1 MSRHLLHSALLLIL
15 LVVMCCNTAAEE
27 QHSAGPQFEWK
38 DAKSESGVT
47 VASLGVPGLLK
58 VGGHVFAVA
67 EAQCKEAGVSFTGIA
82 SQLINKDTAQQKMEL
97 LKDPKDHTQFLEE
110 DGSEEPKK
118 KVDLSRPTTIVEGND
133 IYMLVGKYS
142 HTAAVSDRNS
152 GAADLG
158 FLLVKGNVS
167 DESGVVKGI
176 HWKNNKDVSR
186 VSFSEQTDLWT
197 RLIGGGGSGIKTKN
211 GTFVFPVEGTKK
223 GEAEKDEKAVSLILY
238 SSDNNLWTP
247 SKAMSDGG
255 CSDPSVVEWKDNQLM
270 MMTAC
275 DDGRRRVYESGDK
288 GESWTEALGTLSRVW
303 GNKHEGPEKGV
314 GSGFIT
320 ATIVGDG
327 DDNNRKVMLVTLPV
341 YTEEVED
348 DNEKK

>member
-15 LVVMCCNTAAEE
+15 LVVMCCNTAAEGE
-27 QHSAGPQFEWK
+27 QSTGPQFEWK
-38 DAKSESGVT
+38 DLKSESGVT
-47 VASLGVPGLLK
+47 VDSLGVPGLLK

-97 LKDPKDHTQFLEE
+97 LKDPKDNTQFLEG

-142 HTAAVSDRNS
+142 ATAVSQVQNS

-223 GEAEKDEKAVSLILY
+223 KTEGEAEEDEKAVSLILY
-238 SSDNNLWTP
+238 SSDNNLWTL
-247 SKAMSDGG
+247 SKGMSDGG
-255 CSDPSVVEWKDNQLM
+255 CSAPSVVEWKDNQLM

-314 GSGFIT
+314 GSGFSHS
-320 ATIVGDG
+320 
-327 DDNNRKVMLVTLPV
+327 DDCWRRR
-341 YTEEVED
+341 
-348 DNEKK
+348 